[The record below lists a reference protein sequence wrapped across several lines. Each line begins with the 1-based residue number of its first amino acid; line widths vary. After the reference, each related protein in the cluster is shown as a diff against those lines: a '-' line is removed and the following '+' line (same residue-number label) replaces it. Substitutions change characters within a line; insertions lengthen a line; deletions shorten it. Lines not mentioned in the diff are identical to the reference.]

1 MSTSNENDFGVCA
14 ILEKNAVQRTSIEL
28 FTLKDRVAVIT
39 GGQGGLGLEMA
50 LAYAQ
55 AGTAVYCIDLAAKP
69 SDQFKHVQ
77 KFIHDSPALVI
88 GREKST
94 QSLKGRLEYVSCD
107 VTKQENIWNTVR
119 QIADKEGRLDICV
132 ASAGVLK
139 GADVLE
145 YPAADFQKVMDVNVN
160 GALFTAQAAGRA
172 MVKHNSRGSII
183 LLAGMAG
190 NIANKDMHTTAFNA
204 SKAAVIQ
211 MARSIASE
219 LGSKGIRCNAL
230 SPGYVYTEMT
240 KEFLHDNPN
249 MEKEWRSQNPL
260 NRIAKPQEL
269 QGMALFLASDAS
281 SFCTGSN
288 MLVDGGDTAW

>member
-1 MSTSNENDFGVCA
+1 MSTSNENNFGVSS
-14 ILEKNAVQRTSIEL
+14 ILERGTVNRTSVEL
-28 FTLKDRVAVIT
+28 LTLKDRVAVVT

-55 AGTAVYCIDLAAKP
+55 AGAAVYCIDLAAQP
-69 SDQFKHVQ
+69 NEHFKHVQ
-77 KFIHDSPALVI
+77 K
-88 GREKST
+88 EKAG

-107 VTKQENIWNTVR
+107 VTKQDNIWTTVG

-145 YPAADFQKVMDVNVN
+145 YSAADFQKVMDVNVN
-160 GALFTAQAAGRA
+160 GALFAAQAAGRA
-172 MVKHNSRGSII
+172 MVKHNARGSII
-183 LLAGMAG
+183 LLADMAG
-190 NIANKDMHTTAFNA
+190 NIANKGMHTTAFNA

-240 KEFLHDNPN
+240 KEFLRDNPSL
-249 MEKEWRSQNPL
+249 EKEWRSQNPL
-260 NRIAKPQEL
+260 NRIAKAQEL
-269 QGMALFLASDAS
+269 QGIALFLASDAS